1 MMIPADLTPAQFEEH
16 VKAWLLAAGQTL
28 ASFDVMRLESVAGSS
43 GEYEIDVTARF
54 VVFGEA
60 EIQVLVE
67 CKHHKHPIKRDIVM
81 VLESKLRDTKANK
94 GMIFSTAPFQRGALT
109 FAENHRIATL
119 HVSDAGIQ
127 YMTKSFASERP
138 ATTPGSA
145 VAWLCTANE
154 EGTQFSIV
162 SGRENE
168 KLGQWLISA

>member
-1 MMIPADLTPAQFEEH
+1 MIPADLTPAQFEEH
-16 VKAWLLAAGQTL
+16 VQAWLQASGQTL
-28 ASFDVMRLESVAGSS
+28 AGFEVSRLEPVAGSS

-54 VVFGEA
+54 VVFGGA

-67 CKHHKHPIKRDIVM
+67 CKHHKHPIKRDVVM
-81 VLESKLRDTKANK
+81 VLESKLRDTKAHK

-109 FAENHRIATL
+109 FAGNHRIATL

-127 YMTKSFASERP
+127 YMTKSFTTERP
-138 ATTPGSA
+138 TTTPGSA
-145 VAWLCTANE
+145 VAWLCSPNE